1 MDNVFQIGFPEE
13 IGEAETLRDYAI
25 RKEIECKEQRE
36 VIATMRE
43 LLADIAMKAHDPEKV
58 TDLCSNALSGIEL
71 KKTA

>member
-43 LLADIAMKAHDPEKV
+43 LLADIARKR
-58 TDLCSNALSGIEL
+58 
-71 KKTA
+71 